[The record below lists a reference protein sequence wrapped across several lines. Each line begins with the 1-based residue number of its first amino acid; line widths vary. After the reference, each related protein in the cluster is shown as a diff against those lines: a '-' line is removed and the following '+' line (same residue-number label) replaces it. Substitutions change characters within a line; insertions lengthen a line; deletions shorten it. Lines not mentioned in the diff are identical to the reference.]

1 MELGPFE
8 VLTEI
13 GEGGMGTVW
22 SGRHRT
28 LGVPVAIKV
37 MSPDLADDADFLEFF
52 QREIRATARLT
63 HPHVIWVY
71 DHGVLPEPFDRHEK
85 LQSGLPYLVMEFCSE
100 TLRQRL
106 AAMRGW
112 EDLSALLAHLLEAL
126 GHAHARGVVHCDLKI
141 DNILYATR
149 VDQRPGLKLCDFG
162 IALFSGEAGEA
173 RGTPSHMAPEQF
185 HALGGRMVGPH
196 SDLYAL
202 GVIAWT
208 MVTGTRPFRADLDVD
223 TLLKS
228 KLKGCTASFQPRLE
242 VPSGLE
248 DWLRTLMVADPKDR
262 FRSAADARA
271 GLRALERQPVYV
283 EASEEVTLPPD
294 RDLEQT
300 RKLRGAVLPSGWRG
314 ASAPVVSP
322 VVQGAGLALLG
333 LRDPPLVGREEE
345 RDALWHALM
354 GVVRGNRPAGM
365 VLHGEPGVGCT
376 ALARWVAVAA
386 EESGGIRT
394 VWLDGRVSGEDPA
407 EAILR
412 QLLGLT
418 SLDDPDAASERL
430 SLLGANYGSATVALQ
445 ELVAHPVQDAALRRG
460 LALQILAAVARQR
473 PVLVVLDAV
482 DERLALEALLAR
494 GLDADGRVLWIATAR
509 QIPDGIQAPGLAVP
523 PLTDDAIIAVLRE
536 LLPIT
541 DRLAAELANRASG
554 RPRVAVDTLRE
565 LAARD
570 DLALDAGEWTLA
582 HRATLSRERETE
594 RFIEELGSAERRA
607 VLLAGAIGETIPEEA
622 YLRAAGDLGVR
633 PAAIG
638 VVERLSRRG
647 MLERTPRGY
656 RFRSPQVRT
665 TLLDYARGTLDWFA
679 LHEASA
685 AALDRTGEPDFR
697 VGQALIAGGEVKAG
711 LIRVVRDIGRI
722 RESESRETALTV
734 VRDALH
740 SAMEATLP
748 LSAGLHGELWW
759 WEQELL
765 RLLHRDDE
773 SRDLAKQ
780 ALDMARTLGWTS
792 VASRLALSL
801 GKLSIHD
808 VDGALKWLELAQQ
821 LLDRDARSERAE
833 ILERRGATLFG
844 AGRTAAGETAWL
856 EAVRMLDGV
865 ETGPARAASARM
877 RCYLAGLR
885 GRVEEAYTLGQQAVE
900 LAREHQPTETLST
913 LVMLG
918 EAAVKAGA
926 VRPGR
931 AAFQE
936 AAERASLAGSPF
948 FSGLSLVNLAIT
960 DVRLNAWTAA
970 EQNALSAL
978 QVVDTRE
985 LKLFAE
991 LVLVIVATKRG
1002 RTREAQK
1009 QFDVLRPTIESTRKP
1024 EADAAYLLDALAVV
1038 ADQPLPGVALQ
1049 ARRLARAE
1057 HQRLKEV

>member
-1 MELGPFE
+1 VELGPFE

-22 SGRHRT
+22 RGRHRT

-37 MSPDLADDADFLEFF
+37 MSPDLAGDADFLEFF

-71 DHGVLPEPFDRHEK
+71 DHGVLPPAFDAHPK
-85 LQSGLPYLVMEFCSE
+85 LSGGLPYLVMEFCSE
-100 TLRQRL
+100 TLRERL
-106 AAMRGW
+106 ASMQGW

-162 IALFSGEAGEA
+162 IALFAGEAGEA

-208 MVTGTRPFRADLDVD
+208 MVTGQRPFPADVD
-223 TLLKS
+223 VDRLLAH
-228 KLKGCTASFQPRLE
+228 KLEGCTAAFQPRLA
-242 VPSGLE
+242 VPPGLE
-248 DWLRTLMVADPKDR
+248 DWLRTLLVADPRDR
-262 FRSAADARA
+262 YRSAADARA
-271 GLRALERQPVYV
+271 GLRALKRQPVYV

-294 RDLEQT
+294 RDLDQS
-300 RKLRGAVLPSGWRG
+300 RKLRGAVLPTGWRG
-314 ASAPVVSP
+314 ASAPVASP
-322 VVQGAGLALLG
+322 IVQGAGLALLG
-333 LRDPPLVGREEE
+333 LRDPPLVGREAA
-345 RDALWHALM
+345 RDALWTALL
-354 GVVRGNRPAGM
+354 GVVGSNAPAGIA
-365 VLHGEPGVGCT
+365 LHGPPGVGCT
-376 ALARWVAVAA
+376 ALARWLTVAA
-386 EESGGIRT
+386 EEAGGLRT
-394 VWLDGRVSGEDPA
+394 VWLDGRESGEDPA
-407 EAILR
+407 EAILL
-412 QLLGLT
+412 QLLGMT
-418 SLDDPDAASERL
+418 SLEDADAARERL
-430 SLLGANYGSATVALQ
+430 ALVGANYGSATVALD
-445 ELVAHPVQDAALRRG
+445 ELVSRPVEDAALRRG
-460 LALQILAAVARQR
+460 LALQVLAAVARQR
-473 PVLVVLDAV
+473 PVVVVIDAV

-494 GLDADGRVLWIATAR
+494 GLASDGRVLWVATAR
-509 QIPDGIQAPGLAVP
+509 NVPEGLAIARYAVP
-523 PLTDDAIIAVLRE
+523 PLGDEALISLLRE

-570 DLALDAGEWTLA
+570 DLTLERGEWTLA
-582 HRATLSRERETE
+582 DRATLSRERETE
-594 RFIEELGSAERRA
+594 RFIEELGAEERRA

-633 PAAIG
+633 PAAIAM
-638 VVERLSRRG
+638 VERLSRRG

-665 TLLDYARGTLDWFA
+665 TLLDFARGTLDWFA

-685 AALDRTGEPDFR
+685 AALDHCGEADFR
-697 VGQALIAGGEVKAG
+697 VGQALVAGGEVKAG
-711 LIRVVRDIGRI
+711 LQRIVKDIRRI
-722 RESESRETALTV
+722 RETESRETALTV
-734 VRDALH
+734 VRDALGN
-740 SAMEATLP
+740 AMEATLP

-773 SRDLAKQ
+773 SRDLAQQ
-780 ALDMARTLGWTS
+780 ALDMARTLGWRGI
-792 VASRLALSL
+792 ASRLALSL
-801 GKLSIHD
+801 GKLSVHD
-808 VDGALKWLELAQQ
+808 VDDALKWLELAQQ
-821 LLDRDARSERAE
+821 LLDPEARAERAE

-856 EAVRMLDGV
+856 EAVRMLESV
-865 ETGPARAASARM
+865 EGGPARAASARM

-885 GRVEEAYTLGQQAVE
+885 GRHEEALALG
-900 LAREHQPTETLST
+900 REAIALVRAHQPTETLST

-918 EAAVKAGA
+918 EAAVAAGE
-926 VRPGR
+926 VREGR

-948 FSGLSLVNLAIT
+948 YSGLSLVNLAVT

-1002 RTREAQK
+1002 RNREAQR
-1009 QFDVLRPTIESTRKP
+1009 QFDLLRPTIEATRKP
-1024 EADAAYLLDALAVV
+1024 ERDAAFLLDALSV
-1038 ADQPLPGVALQ
+1038 AADTDLPGVAVQ
-1049 ARRLARAE
+1049 ARRLARTE